1 MPELEGI
8 GLLEAELND
17 KGCRLLRRSNKA
29 QAEPATPAATAAT
42 TTTTTAPATSCFK
55 SRGDGGPDAQQN
67 KETVKTDREGQQA
80 RTDSGSTQGSRE
92 EAVKADRSDR
102 QAVNPA
108 SVAVKAAAKAGV
120 AHRAW
125 QQQQLLLLLHY
136 CYIKF
141 VDIASYLKP

>member
-1 MPELEGI
+1 MQTV
-8 GLLEAELND
+8 EAQQQ
-17 KGCRLLRRSNKA
+17 SA
-29 QAEPATPAATAAT
+29 SAEPATPAATAA

-92 EAVKADRSDR
+92 AVKADRSDR

-120 AHRAW
+120 AHRGW
-125 QQQQLLLLLHY
+125 QQQLHY

-141 VDIASYLKP
+141 VDVASYLKP

>member
-1 MPELEGI
+1 MLELEGI
-8 GLLEAELND
+8 GLPEAELND

-29 QAEPATPAATAAT
+29 QAQSLPRRQRQRRRRRRQQQQH
-42 TTTTTAPATSCFK
+42 SCFK
-55 SRGDGGPDAQQN
+55 PRGDGGPDAQQN
-67 KETVKTDREGQQA
+67 KEAVKTDREGQQA
-80 RTDSGSTQGSRE
+80 PCTDSGSTQGSRE

-120 AHRAW
+120 THRGW
-125 QQQQLLLLLHY
+125 QQQLLHY

-141 VDIASYLKP
+141 VDVASYLKP